1 MNTKLK
7 RFEEGDVVRLSKKE
21 LIFRKH
27 EADVS
32 EINRLYIVHEVFE
45 GWVDGGYLLRTYY
58 PINEGGEDP
67 MRYKYL
73 IVEEDGVEGATLM
86 EYLNYEGIL

>member
-1 MNTKLK
+1 MNTKLN
-7 RFEEGDVVRLSKKE
+7 RFEEGVIVRLSKKE
-21 LIFRKH
+21 LSFRKY
-27 EADVS
+27 EVDVS

-73 IVEEDGVEGATLM
+73 IVEEDGVERV
-86 EYLNYEGIL
+86 ILDDHELPKL